1 MTLDMQ
7 FGNYMLIEE
16 IGSGGFGTVY
26 KAEDNIGRIVAIKVL
41 KPSYGGDPATIER
54 FRREAQAAGE
64 LFHENIATIIEFG
77 ETEGRFYLVMRYV
90 DGLPLNSLIDR
101 EGRLPW
107 NQALKIIQDIGA
119 ALEYA
124 HKRGFVHRD
133 IKPANILVG
142 ETEGAVLTD
151 FGLVRA
157 AEAIGLTS
165 TGVTMGTPNYIAPEI
180 WEGEDVS
187 SATDV
192 YSLACVMFEMLTGT
206 KLFDGETT
214 PKIMKQHVM
223 EGPQLPDQWSE
234 GIPVNLNTILCK
246 GLAIDRTQR
255 YDQVSDFV
263 TALKTGTISKESS
276 DAPKQTPKPQRKST
290 LIAEKPKKRSRTF
303 RWVFGCGVL
312 SILILV
318 GAGVVLMRSVF
329 RTVEPTSVVVAVK
342 ETSMEVPKNP
352 TRTPVPSATQKPST
366 TPTDIDD
373 TPTITHSATLTKS
386 ITPSIVPS
394 HTSSPTLTLT
404 ATPLLMLPFSDNF
417 DNGQSSEWGEERG
430 TWVMIGGEYTITGIV
445 EDEWTTGVST
455 IGDPKWKDYA
465 VRVDVNL
472 RERYSCGTNSAG
484 IIVRAQDVK
493 NYLVFMIYDGQ
504 GCSTTNRIGYG
515 TWFVVD
521 EDEWTEISNTRV
533 TGYPRDE
540 EFGVEVRVE
549 GNLVKTLIDGE
560 EESSFTNTWYTTGKA
575 GLLVR
580 SYEKLGVETA
590 SFDDFS
596 IEAIEMMTSSPIP
609 DVVDLSGF
617 SDNFDNGQSSEWGE
631 ERGTWVMIGG
641 EYTITGI
648 VEDEWTTGVSTIG
661 DPKWKD
667 YAVRVDVNLR
677 ERYSCG
683 TNSAG
688 IIVRAQDVKNYLV
701 FMIYDGQGCS
711 TTNRIGYGTWFVVD
725 EDEWT
730 EISNTRVTGYPRDEE
745 FGVEVRVEGN
755 LVKTLIDGEEESSF
769 TNTWYTTGKAGLLV
783 RSYEKLGVET
793 ASFDDFS
800 IEFMDKQ

>member
-7 FGNYMLIEE
+7 FGNYTLIEE

-54 FRREAQAAGE
+54 FRREAQAAGD

-133 IKPANILVG
+133 IKPANILVS

-234 GIPVNLNTILCK
+234 DIPVNLNAILRK
-246 GLAIDRTQR
+246 GLADDRTQR

-263 TALKTGTISKESS
+263 SALKTGTISKESS
-276 DAPKQTPKPQRKST
+276 DAPRQTPKPQRKSA
-290 LIAEKPKKRSRTF
+290 LKAEKPKKRSRTF
-303 RWVFGCGVL
+303 RWMFGCGVL
-312 SILILV
+312 GILILV

-342 ETSMEVPKNP
+342 ETSTDIPKTP
-352 TRTPVPSATQKPST
+352 TRTPVPSATPKPSATATVVEYTPPVEPSATEMPSATEAPST
-366 TPTDIDD
+366 TPT
-373 TPTITHSATLTKS
+373 L
-386 ITPSIVPS
+386 VPS
-394 HTSSPTLTLT
+394 STFTSAPE
-404 ATPLLMLPFSDNF
+404 A
-417 DNGQSSEWGEERG
+417 
-430 TWVMIGGEYTITGIV
+430 V
-445 EDEWTTGVST
+445 
-455 IGDPKWKDYA
+455 GDPF
-465 VRVDVNL
+465 
-472 RERYSCGTNSAG
+472 EIPG
-484 IIVRAQDVK
+484 IPISV
-493 NYLVFMIYDGQ
+493 GQ
-504 GCSTTNRIGYG
+504 VIED
-515 TWFVVD
+515 VVD
-521 EDEWTEISNTRV
+521 EDTNPRDVYRVELVAGEEYLIEFSCLENCGYSVDLVIANPDSKSIEYDRWSKSIEMHSASSIPARSYFAPAV
-533 TGYPRDE
+533 TGNYYIIINADNPNHQYSLSINRTSSDIDPNNVGE
-540 EFGVEVRVE
+540 IPGVPLAIDQELIGVVDVE
-549 GNLVKTLIDGE
+549 TNLLDIFAVDLTAGE
-560 EESSFTNTWYTTGKA
+560 EYII
-575 GLLVR
+575 
-580 SYEKLGVETA
+580 
-590 SFDDFS
+590 DFGCLNS
-596 IEAIEMMTSSPIP
+596 CGYS
-609 DVVDLSGF
+609 VDLVIANPDS
-617 SDNFDNGQSSEWGE
+617 
-631 ERGTWVMIGG
+631 
-641 EYTITGI
+641 
-648 VEDEWTTGVSTIG
+648 
-661 DPKWKD
+661 K
-667 YAVRVDVNLR
+667 
-677 ERYSCG
+677 
-683 TNSAG
+683 
-688 IIVRAQDVKNYLV
+688 
-701 FMIYDGQGCS
+701 
-711 TTNRIGYGTWFVVD
+711 
-725 EDEWT
+725 
-730 EISNTRVTGYPRDEE
+730 
-745 FGVEVRVEGN
+745 
-755 LVKTLIDGEEESSF
+755 
-769 TNTWYTTGKAGLLV
+769 
-783 RSYEKLGVET
+783 
-793 ASFDDFS
+793 S
-800 IEFMDKQ
+800 IEFDQWSKSIEMHSASSTPTRSYFAPAVTGKYYIIISADNPNHKYSLRLSRNNVEIYPGQVSEIPGMPVALGEDIIGVVDTETNPLDVFSVDFKADIEYVIDFACLNNCGYSVDLFIANPGSTSFEFDQWSKSIEMHSASSTPTREFFTPAVAGTYYIAISADNPNHKYSLSINEVP